1 MSFAAGLTLLVVL
14 VALVAMMREV
24 ASPDIVLLTA
34 VLALMLGGVLGPADA
49 LAGFANPGML
59 TIAALFV
66 VAAGLR
72 ETGAVNLVI
81 LRLLG
86 RPTTLRKALLRLLLP
101 VTVGSAFL
109 NNTTIVA
116 TLLPAVHDWSRRLG
130 VAPSRLLLPLSYAA
144 ILGGLGTLVGTSTNL
159 VVAGLVEELLPTRP
173 DLHSVGMFEMTPL
186 GALVALAGGGVLVL
200 FGPWLLP
207 DRRPP
212 INAQDDIREYTV
224 ELIVP
229 KGSHLANGTV
239 EDVGLRHVPGIYLM
253 EVLREGEVN
262 GIVDGTF
269 RLAEEDRLVFVGDVD
284 AVVDLLRLP
293 GLAAAPQHVF
303 KLSSDPGAR
312 RMVEAVVSSR
322 NPLVGQS
329 IREGGF
335 RRRYGAVVVAVAR
348 AGERLG
354 GRIGDIVLH
363 AGDVLLLEAL
373 PAFAAEQRV
382 RSDFVL
388 VSSLEGAS
396 LPRTERI
403 PHAAL
408 IMVGLMLAVTLEL
421 VPTVTAAL
429 LAAGATVATRCCT
442 VEEARRSLDL
452 TVLVAIASAFGLGRA
467 MQVSGLDQV
476 IAQGAVSV
484 GATSPWLALLA
495 IYLVTAVLTELVT
508 NNAAAVLT
516 LPIGIELADAVGAD
530 PMPFVFTVMFAA
542 SAAFNTPIGY
552 QTNLM
557 VYNAGGYRP
566 SDYPRVGLPVSFAV
580 AAVVLVGVP
589 YLWPF

>member
-1 MSFAAGLTLLVVL
+1 MTFAAGFTLLVVL
-14 VALVAMMREV
+14 AALAAMMVEL
-24 ASPDIVLLTA
+24 ASPDIVLLSA
-34 VLALMLGGVLGPADA
+34 VVALMLAGIVGPADA
-49 LAGFANPGML
+49 LGGFANPGML

-72 ETGAVNLVI
+72 ETGAVNLVT

-86 RPTTLRKALLRLLLP
+86 RPTSLRMALVRLIVP
-101 VTVGSAFL
+101 VVAGSAFL

-130 VAPSRLLLPLSYAA
+130 VAPSRLLLPLSFAA
-144 ILGGLGTLVGTSTNL
+144 ILGGLCTLVGTSTNL

-173 DLHSVGMFEMTPL
+173 DLHAIGMFEITPL
-186 GALVALAGGGVLVL
+186 GALVALAGALVLVVL
-200 FGPWLLP
+200 GPWLLP
-207 DRRPP
+207 NRRPA
-212 INAQDDIREYTV
+212 ITAHDDIREYTV
-224 ELIVP
+224 ELLVP
-229 KGSHLANGTV
+229 PGSHLAGGTV
-239 EDVGLRHVPGIYLM
+239 EDVGLRHVPGVYLM
-253 EVLREGEVN
+253 EVLRDGEVN

-269 RLAEEDRLVFVGDVD
+269 RLAANDRLVFVGDVD

-303 KLSSDPGAR
+303 KLSRDPGAR
-312 RMVEAVVSSR
+312 RMVEAGVSTR

-329 IREGGF
+329 IRDGGF

-348 AGERLG
+348 AGERLT
-354 GRIGDIVLH
+354 GRVGDIVLH

-373 PAFAAEQRV
+373 PSFAAEQRV

-388 VSSLEGAS
+388 ISSLEGAS

-403 PHAAL
+403 PHAAV
-408 IMVGLMLAVTLEL
+408 IMLLLVGAVTLE
-421 VPTVTAAL
+421 VIPTVTAAL
-429 LAAGATVATRCCT
+429 LAAGATVLTRCCT

-452 TVLVAIASAFGLGRA
+452 TVLVAIAAAFGLGRA
-467 MQVSGLDQV
+467 MQVSGLDAF
-476 IAQGAVSV
+476 IAEGAVSL
-484 GATSPWLALLA
+484 GASSPMAALAA
-495 IYLVTAVLTELVT
+495 MYLVTAVLTELVT

-516 LPIGIELADAVGAD
+516 LPIAIRLADAVEASA
-530 PMPFVFTVMFAA
+530 MPFVIVVMFAA

-557 VYNAGGYRP
+557 VYNAGGYKP
-566 SDYPRVGLPVSFAV
+566 SDYPRIGLPVSLAV
-580 AAVVLVGVP
+580 ASVVLLVVP
-589 YLWPF
+589 RLWPL

>member
-1 MSFAAGLTLLVVL
+1 MTLAAGLTLAVV
-14 VALVAMMREV
+14 VASLWAMMREV
-24 ASPDIVLLTA
+24 ASPDLVLLSA
-34 VLALMLGGVLGPADA
+34 VVALMLGGVLTPSEA

-72 ETGAVNLVI
+72 ETGAVDLVT

-86 RPTTLRKALLRLLLP
+86 RPSSLRMALLRLVVP
-101 VTVGSAFL
+101 VSLGSAFL

-116 TLLPAVHDWSRRLG
+116 TLLPAVHDWARRLG
-130 VAPSRLLLPLSYAA
+130 VSPSRLLLPLSYAA

-159 VVAGLVEELLPTRP
+159 VVAGMVEELLPTRP
-173 DLHSVGMFEMTPL
+173 DLHSIGMFEITPL
-186 GALVALAGGGVLVL
+186 GVLVCVAGGAVLVGL
-200 FGPWLLP
+200 GPWLLP
-207 DRRPP
+207 DRKPP
-212 INAQDDIREYTV
+212 LTVHDDIREYTV
-224 ELIVP
+224 ELLVP
-229 KGSHLANGTV
+229 RGSHLANGTV
-239 EDVGLRHVPGIYLM
+239 EDVGLRHVPGVYLM
-253 EVLREGEVN
+253 EVLRGGEVN

-293 GLAAAPQHVF
+293 GLAAAAEHVF
-303 KLSSDPGAR
+303 ELSQDPGAR
-312 RMVEAVVSSR
+312 RLVEAVVSSR

-354 GRIGDIVLH
+354 GRVGDIVLH

-373 PAFAAEQRV
+373 PTFAAEQRV

-396 LPRTERI
+396 LPRTACI
-403 PHAAL
+403 PYAAGIMAAL
-408 IMVGLMLAVTLEL
+408 MVVVTLEL
-421 VPTVTAAL
+421 LPTVTAAL
-429 LAAGATVATRCCT
+429 LAAGAMVASGCCT

-452 TVLVAIASAFGLGRA
+452 TVLVAISAAFGLGRA
-467 MQVSGLDQV
+467 MQVSGLDALV
-476 IAQGAVSV
+476 AEGAVSA
-484 GATSPWLALLA
+484 GATSPMLALA
-495 IYLVTAVLTELVT
+495 AVYVVTAVLTEVVT

-516 LPIGIELADAVGAD
+516 LPIALQLADAVGVA
-530 PMPFVFTVMFAA
+530 PMPFVITVMFAA

-580 AAVVLVGVP
+580 AAVVLLGVP
-589 YLWPF
+589 WWWPF